1 MKFFHVYNE
10 ECFVG
15 LEKNGLINGDS
26 AFKVQ
31 NVFSVPAHRQFN
43 HIAAKGGALYNL
55 LRDGKFPFYVD
66 RIAGGVT
73 YFPYAYD
80 QNLIRE
86 YTELLG
92 DWFLGFQLHESGSN
106 RRGDWN
112 ILTKIGG
119 KGPYDRATLHREL
132 LSDHAVT
139 PDGVRLYNLSQ
150 DSIDFYANARFA
162 ETYQEF
168 TEEMKDMFRRRM
180 AEVQGKIL
188 PCDSHYL
195 ATKLQNDLGIQTF
208 MPEVGCQIAMM
219 RVAVALARGVA
230 KAYHKTWGTY
240 YECWRATPQYVYSMP
255 VFNHTPINEW
265 YLTQEMHPDDFTT
278 KGPNGGSSRLLQNRI
293 YYHALMS
300 GADYFSEEWGLNC
313 SYTDMEEFSLSDY
326 GKVKKDFIN
335 TAYGLRGIRAVIPF
349 AIVLPQNYSTVDIP
363 DAFNPYTLG
372 VHRATYLDLP
382 LTDAQKD
389 YIGHIED
396 VIKLFFARSEPIYGN
411 EGHTLTNSRFGDIV
425 DIIYDDAP
433 DAALRQYEYLIDATP
448 ESAFA
453 KAKAGS
459 GLEILKSVDLEALER
474 TVKTLIPKVLPCYA
488 DDLCWLVSTDKA
500 GNRYLSIF
508 NNEGNERS
516 MEQGDTLLSEA
527 DRTVTVSFREAVNL
541 SVIKEGNRKISIQKQ
556 EGNTYL
562 VEVPAAGFVILK
574 F

>member
-15 LEKNGLINGDS
+15 LEKNGLINSDS
-26 AFKVQ
+26 GFKIQ

-43 HIAAKGGALYNL
+43 RIAAKGSALYHL

-66 RIAGGVT
+66 RIAGGIT

-80 QNLIRE
+80 QELIRE
-86 YTELLG
+86 YKALLG

-112 ILTKIGG
+112 ILTKLGS
-119 KGPYDRATLHREL
+119 KGPYDRDLLHRQL
-132 LSDHAVT
+132 LSDYAVT
-139 PDGVRLYNLSQ
+139 PDGVRLHNLSQ
-150 DSIDFYANARFA
+150 DSIDFYAKTRFA

-180 AEVQGKIL
+180 AEVQGRIL

-195 ATKLQNDLGIQTF
+195 ATKLQNDLGMQTF

-219 RVAVALARGVA
+219 RVAVALARGIA
-230 KAYHKTWGTY
+230 KANKKTWGAY
-240 YECWRATPQYVYSMP
+240 YECWRATPEYVYSMP
-255 VFNHTPINEW
+255 VFNYTPINEW
-265 YLTQEMHPDDFTT
+265 YLSQESHPDDFTT

-326 GKVKKDFIN
+326 GKVKKDFID
-335 TAYGLRGIRAVIPF
+335 TAYKLRGMKAVIPF
-349 AIVLPQNYSTVDIP
+349 AIVLPQNYATVEIP

-372 VHRATYLDLP
+372 DHRSTYLDLP
-382 LTDAQKD
+382 ITDGEKN
-389 YIGHIED
+389 YIGHVED
-396 VIKLFFARSEPIYGN
+396 VIKLFFARHQQPIGN

-425 DIIYDDAP
+425 DIIYDDA
-433 DAALRQYEYLIDATP
+433 DEAALHQYAYLIDATP
-448 ESAFA
+448 DGAFA
-453 KAKAGS
+453 KKKAGS
-459 GLEILKSVDLEALER
+459 GLQILESADLGALER
-474 TVKTLIPKVLPCYA
+474 DAKALIPQVLPCYA
-488 DDLCWLVSTDKA
+488 DDLCWLVSTDDA
-500 GNRYLSIF
+500 GDRYLSVF

-516 MEQGDTLLSEA
+516 TEQGDTLHAEA
-527 DRTVTVSFREAVNL
+527 DRTVTVTFKENVSL
-541 SVIKEGNRKISIQKQ
+541 SIVKEGNRSISIQRLDK
-556 EGNTYL
+556 NRYAVTI
-562 VEVPAAGFVILK
+562 PAAGFVVLR

>member
-15 LEKNGLINGDS
+15 LEKNGLINSDS
-26 AFKVQ
+26 GFKVQ
-31 NVFSVPAHRQFN
+31 NVFSVPSHRQFN
-43 HIAAKGGALYNL
+43 NIAAKGGALHNL
-55 LRDGKFPFYVD
+55 LQEGKFPFYVD

-73 YFPYAYD
+73 YFPYAYN
-80 QNLIRE
+80 QELIRE

-112 ILTKIGG
+112 TLLKIG
-119 KGPYDRATLHREL
+119 KGPFDRKVLHEKL
-132 LSDHAVT
+132 LSDFAVT
-139 PDGVRLYNLSQ
+139 PDGVRLHNLSQ
-150 DSIDFYANARFA
+150 DSIDFYANQRYA
-162 ETYQEF
+162 ETVSRF

-180 AEVQGKIL
+180 DEVQGKIL

-195 ATKLQNDLGIQTF
+195 ATKLQNDLGMQSF

-230 KAYHKTWGTY
+230 KAYRKTWGAY
-240 YECWRATPQYVYSMP
+240 YECWRATPEYVYSMP

-265 YLTQEMHPDDFTT
+265 YLTQEAHPDDFTT

-313 SYTDMEEFSLSDY
+313 SYTDMDEFSLSDY
-326 GKVKKDFIN
+326 GTVKKNFIN
-335 TAYGLRGIRAVIPF
+335 TAYGLRGIRAVTPF
-349 AIVLPQNYSTVDIP
+349 AIVLPQSYSTVDIP

-372 VHRATYLDLP
+372 VHRSTYLDLP
-382 LTDAQKD
+382 LTDAEKD

-425 DIIYDDAP
+425 DIIHDDTPAE
-433 DAALRQYEYLIDATP
+433 ALSRYEYLIDATP
-448 ESAFA
+448 EGAFA

-459 GLEILKSVDLEALER
+459 GLQILESADLETLER
-474 TVKTLIPKVLPCYA
+474 DVKALIPRVLPCYV
-488 DDLCWLVSTDKA
+488 DDLCWLVSTDET

-508 NNEGNERS
+508 NNEGNDRS
-516 MEQGDTLLSEA
+516 TEHGDTLLSQA
-527 DRTVTVSFREAVNL
+527 DRTVTVTFQEAVNL
-541 SVIKEGNRKISIQKQ
+541 TVVKEGNRKITIQKQ
-556 EGNTYL
+556 AGNCYL